1 MPSLVGSEMCIRDRC
16 FSDGITS
23 CSSNQISCAMSI
35 QNAMSLL
42 NTIDEDAK
50 LRDRIFFCINSKK
63 LMIFLSSQ
71 GYHFTVDELEAV
83 SYTHLTLPTICSV
96 QISVVAVSLKKKYS
110 QNINKARQLNN
121 KITNMKTL

>member
-1 MPSLVGSEMCIRDRC
+1 
-16 FSDGITS
+16 
-23 CSSNQISCAMSI
+23 MSI

-71 GYHFTVDELEAV
+71 GYHFTVDELEEAIRHQ
-83 SYTHLTLPTICSV
+83 HLKCQTLEAAQRLLHKAEWLRFLI
-96 QISVVAVSLKKKYS
+96 YS
-110 QNINKARQLNN
+110 NVNSERE
-121 KITNMKTL
+121 